1 MKIVVIFLIGSFLL
15 YLAITQIVDIFL
27 LGVLVWRAS
36 GKNRFPSYMV
46 EGKNRID
53 IQTEFQCSA
62 FASAYVLRHFG
73 IDASGIKLYAKM
85 PHKMKNE
92 YVYPKGIKA
101 LLRCYGIRV
110 HYCRGNLST
119 LKQELQK
126 EHPVIVMIRVR
137 KDKNWLHYVPVV
149 GYDEEYFF
157 VAESLPGLVNC
168 QANSYN
174 RKIANKE
181 FLQLWNTAMIKMP
194 FYRNTY
200 FSYTGKV

>member
-1 MKIVVIFLIGSFLL
+1 MKIVVIFLIGSPLV
-15 YLAITQIVDIFL
+15 YLTTTQIVDIFL
-27 LGVLVWRAS
+27 LGGLAWKTS
-36 GKNRFPSYMV
+36 GKSGLSSYIV

-73 IDASGIKLYAKM
+73 KDTSGIKLYTKM
-85 PHKMKNE
+85 SHKMKNG
-92 YVYPKGIKA
+92 YVYPKGIKV

-126 EHPVIVMIRVR
+126 GHPVIVMIRVW
-137 KDKNWLHYVPVV
+137 KDKDWLHYVPVV

-157 VAESLPGLVNC
+157 VAESLPDLVNC
-168 QANSYN
+168 QGNSYN
-174 RKIANKE
+174 RKIANTE

-200 FSYTGKV
+200 FSYTDKV

>member
-85 PHKMKNE
+85 PHKMKNG

-126 EHPVIVMIRVR
+126 GHPVIVMIRVR
-137 KDKNWLHYVPVV
+137 KDKDWLHYVPVI

-157 VAESLPGLVNC
+157 VAESLPEQVNC
-168 QANSYN
+168 QGNSYN

-200 FSYTGKV
+200 FSYTDKV